1 MHNSNIKHLYNK
13 TSNKKE
19 LTVLVAEHFNLNP
32 LSVRNNWFG
41 GFYQVPTKHQ
51 DKLISIMQNFVNK
64 ESKTLIT

>member
-41 GFYQVPTKHQ
+41 GFYQVPNKHQ

-64 ESKTLIT
+64 ETKTLRT